1 MGESKPSTL
10 VSIEKERVRKFFSF
24 LLFVSIVLFT
34 SCLDN
39 SFIEKGKTYYFDDVI
54 IINSVGTHY
63 SHKGSAVFSNQ
74 NVKISAGK
82 INDIFTIENVVYNN
96 SSDEKVAVFMLSLN
110 GDKCKAEFHQTDDDF
125 IYLRVMKD
133 DYQEENVILPCNNF
147 IQMGKTY
154 YFDSNTVTK
163 GYNSYSYDEGYAV
176 FSQNNLTIN
185 VGGVSK
191 TYNIIKSSYYKN
203 EDSPNYRAD
212 FILSF
217 DGEECEAQFLMGEGS
232 RILYIYF
239 PSPSKDIQYMLSYL
253 H

>member
-1 MGESKPSTL
+1 MKKSKPSTL
-10 VSIEKERVRKFFSF
+10 VSIGKERVRKYFSF

-39 SFIEKGKTYYFDDVI
+39 SFIEKGKTYFFDDVT
-54 IINSVGTHY
+54 IINSGGTHY

-82 INDIFTIENVVYNN
+82 INDTFTIENVVYNN

-133 DYQEENVILPCNNF
+133 DYEENVMLPCNNF
-147 IQMGKTY
+147 IQIGKTY
-154 YFDSNTVTK
+154 YFDSNSVTK
-163 GYNSYSYDEGYAV
+163 GYNMYRYDEGNAV
-176 FSQNNLTIN
+176 FSQDNLTIN

-191 TYNIIKSSYYKN
+191 TYKIIKSSFYKN

-217 DGEECEAQFLMGEGS
+217 DGEECEAQFGMGEGN
-232 RILYIYF
+232 RGLYIYF
-239 PSPSKDIQYMLSYL
+239 PSPSKEIQYMLSYY